1 MPLHRH
7 RVYFDYA
14 SSRRARIEYWFSV
27 SIYLSAGI
35 LIVSLLGSLPDV
47 VSLIL
52 RWLLPDGLAHQ
63 LGVIS
68 GTEQVSLLATLREIL
83 IAVSG
88 AYLALALFIRS
99 HTRQGPQ

>member
-35 LIVSLLGSLPDV
+35 LILSLLGSLPDV
-47 VSLIL
+47 VSVYLLMPVRPHWLSGGMIL
-52 RWLLPDGLAHQ
+52 RA
-63 LGVIS
+63 
-68 GTEQVSLLATLREIL
+68 TTVSRWRL
-83 IAVSG
+83 SQ
-88 AYLALALFIRS
+88 S
-99 HTRQGPQ
+99 